1 MMMMSIGF
9 GHCFIYND
17 LLLLGAGGRE
27 RMPESSRN
35 AMASLNNDRWRY
47 WNLYY
52 KIERKTL
59 WTTYAPSSL
68 CGRDADESIH
78 TQ

>member
-1 MMMMSIGF
+1 MMSIGF

-52 KIERKTL
+52 KIERKTKKIMP
-59 WTTYAPSSL
+59 A
-68 CGRDADESIH
+68 C
-78 TQ
+78 